1 MYQSQAPHQLGG
13 EVAFLRAE
21 CGATRE
27 GDAFGAVDGVAVS
40 VRGHE
45 GGVAR
50 GLDVLGDLAHDE
62 IPGHALPAPRARGAI
77 LRRFD
82 AAGRDRKLHRGRALW
97 AQAAFV
103 DRAVGIALDLEQL
116 HAAVRVLARIRD
128 QRTADRAIGADGVRL
143 LGARD
148 PQVLLD
154 LGRRRSR
161 AVDQGCLLYTSP

>member
-40 VRGHE
+40 VRGDE

-62 IPGHALPAPRARGAI
+62 IPGHALPARRARGAI

-82 AAGRDRKLHRGRALW
+82 TAGRDRQLHRGRALW

-103 DRAVGIALDLEQL
+103 DRAVGIAFDLEQL
-116 HAAVRVLARIRD
+116 HAAIAVLAGVRD
-128 QRTADRAIGADGVRL
+128 QRTPYRTVGADGVRL

-148 PQVLLD
+148 PQVLIA
-154 LGRRRSR
+154 LGRLRES
-161 AVDQGCLLYTSP
+161 D